1 MLLQELEA
9 GFDLRKWVTNNSA
22 LQKYFNQREN
32 LLSKNHSPE
41 EKDDYTFFESQIK
54 FVRNDLKRVLGVEW
68 DTQNDEFVFHFS
80 NLVDLARSLETT
92 KRNVLKISASFYDP
106 LGLISPVTARVKT
119 IFQLLCKDKL
129 DWDEKVPLEI
139 EVIWKEFLS
148 NLENWNCLKVKR
160 FAFYEIEE
168 NILSVDL
175 HGFCDSSNQI
185 YCAVVYLRIETTFG
199 IRVSLLVSKTKVTP
213 LKKLS
218 MPRLELLS
226 CVLLSKL
233 LNEVLSIVTKRICV
247 NNICCWSDSEVALC
261 WIKGKEKSWRPWVE
275 NRVVNIRKVVD
286 RDRWFH
292 VEGVHN
298 PADIPTRV
306 VSCEESLRKWLDGP
320 EILYKENVMSVEFDA
335 GKRLKFVDE
344 MVRSNLVASASFRYK
359 RKTK

>member
-139 EVIWKEFLS
+139 EVIWEKFLS

-160 FAFYEIEE
+160 FAFYEME
-168 NILSVDL
+168 NILTVNL
-175 HGFCDSSNQI
+175 HGF
-185 YCAVVYLRIETTFG
+185 LRQ
-199 IRVSLLVSKTKVTP
+199 LQ
-213 LKKLS
+213 
-218 MPRLELLS
+218 
-226 CVLLSKL
+226 
-233 LNEVLSIVTKRICV
+233 
-247 NNICCWSDSEVALC
+247 
-261 WIKGKEKSWRPWVE
+261 
-275 NRVVNIRKVVD
+275 
-286 RDRWFH
+286 
-292 VEGVHN
+292 
-298 PADIPTRV
+298 
-306 VSCEESLRKWLDGP
+306 
-320 EILYKENVMSVEFDA
+320 
-335 GKRLKFVDE
+335 
-344 MVRSNLVASASFRYK
+344 SNLLCCRLFTYRNHVWHSCKSFSF
-359 RKTK
+359 

>member
-1 MLLQELEA
+1 M
-9 GFDLRKWVTNNSA
+9 
-22 LQKYFNQREN
+22 
-32 LLSKNHSPE
+32 
-41 EKDDYTFFESQIK
+41 
-54 FVRNDLKRVLGVEW
+54 GVEW

-80 NLVDLARSLETT
+80 SLIDLARSLETT

-139 EVIWKEFLS
+139 EIIWKEFLS

-306 VSCEESLRKWLDGP
+306 VSCEESLRKWFDGP

-335 GKRLKFVDE
+335 KVKVGG
-344 MVRSNLVASASFRYK
+344 
-359 RKTK
+359 